1 MFIGALI
8 HAGMPLDYLNEKI
21 GKVGLPAH
29 KIAVVENIRTEKYV
43 ATHFEWLQEAY
54 FTGISSGED
63 KGVNLPEW
71 SKLENII
78 QTLNSSNLEANI
90 KSNAEKIFS
99 CLAEVEAEFRQ
110 CRKEEIEFGC
120 VNAAYNIIGAV
131 IGLDYFNIEMV
142 YASEIPMNID
152 RVSKDARSLNISDQT
167 IFALLKKKNATIQ
180 IPPSIHERI
189 TMDGAALLA
198 SLATFDKPEMKL
210 TNIGVGVGAPDKE
223 EPTILRI
230 LIGENNDIHGS
241 IIEIETNIDDMSS
254 QIFGYVMEKLFADGA
269 LDVYF
274 TPIYMKKNRPGI
286 KITVIGRKID
296 EEKLCN
302 ILLRETSTLGVKI
315 RLVQDHAGFQK
326 SATVVTK
333 YGEIPVK
340 LKILNGEIIQ
350 VTPEYDACAAVAK
363 STQVGLQRV
372 FQEVIAVGNEKYSI
386 AQ

>member
-21 GKVGLPAH
+21 DKVGLPAH
-29 KIAVVENIRTEKYV
+29 KIAVIENIRTEKYV
-43 ATHFEWLQEAY
+43 ATHFEWLHEAH

-78 QTLNSSNLEANI
+78 RTLNSSNLEANI

-99 CLAEVEAEFRQ
+99 CLAEEEAEFRQ
-110 CRKEEIEFGC
+110 CKKEEIEFAC
-120 VNAAYNIIGAV
+120 VNVAYNIIGAV
-131 IGLDYFNIEMV
+131 IGLDYFNIAMV
-142 YASEIPMNID
+142 YASEIPINID
-152 RVSKDARSLNISDQT
+152 CVSKDAGSLNVSGQT
-167 IFALLKKKNATIQ
+167 VLALLKKKNATIQ
-180 IPPSIHERI
+180 ITPSIHERI

-210 TNIGVGVGAPDKE
+210 TNIGAGVGTPDKE

-230 LIGENNDIHGS
+230 LIGENNNLQGS

-302 ILLRETSTLGVKI
+302 ILLRETSTLGVKVK
-315 RLVQDHAGFQK
+315 LVQDHAGFQK

-340 LKILNGEIIQ
+340 LKILNEEIIQ

-363 STQVGLQRV
+363 STQVGLRRI